1 MDLGGSTNRAV
12 GVEIAEG
19 GLSRRRRHST
29 NDLTDFVCSWSLHDI
44 LNENLYHD
52 EVETIPETFQSVQHY
67 LGSQVYPLLEETRA
81 SLCSSL
87 ENISSQPFTEVT
99 DSVKCTRS
107 GNTYAVKA
115 GRWSNESNTRGKE
128 TYKTLPG
135 DILILTDAKPA
146 TVPDLERSGRRWVLA
161 SVKMIGGDNEENKAT
176 SSTNF
181 TVRALLDHEV
191 NNPWKP
197 IYAIF
202 LTNIVTNRRIW
213 DALHRS
219 LNLDMV
225 KEVLCTDLVADKVSN
240 ICITKGN
247 GSASESLDE
256 RLCHDL
262 NESQKNAVGACLN
275 KLKCGNKPSVELIW
289 GPPGTG
295 KTTTVATLL
304 CTLLKRKRRTIV
316 CAPTNVA
323 IKRVASCVLKLLKRS
338 DNGIS
343 TETKSFLCY
352 FDMLIFGNKER
363 LKVDANI
370 EEIYLEHRVECFSK
384 FTSLNSMID
393 TLANCVRQYHIFLE
407 NEHTKRSKSGS
418 DDDGSGCGSGEL
430 KSFLEFFRD
439 RFKATVQLRRCLNI
453 FCTHMSRT
461 NFQNMTSLLNLLDS
475 FETLF
480 CGENLD
486 SEMMEITLS
495 RDEVSLFSFETS
507 MGPLYNLYMKI
518 QECLSLLLTVRDS
531 LKDLK
536 LPNFTSKDM
545 IADFCYQHASLIF
558 CTVSSSY
565 KLYSVEMEPL
575 NLLVID
581 EAAQLKECESVIPL
595 QLPGVKHLIL
605 VGDECQL
612 PAMVESKL
620 SNRAGFGRSLFE
632 RLSSLGYSRQLLN
645 IQYRMHPSISLF
657 PTSNFYKNQIL
668 DAPDVQSK
676 SYRKSHLPWPMF
688 GPYSFINIPDGREQI
703 GDDGCSLRNPVEV
716 EVISRIVR
724 NLYRAWDGSEEHL
737 TVGVISPYAA
747 QVSAAQAKL
756 GKRYENI
763 KGFMVKV
770 KSVDGFQ
777 GGEEDIVIISTVRS
791 NSRGTIGFLSSTK
804 RTNVALTRAR
814 YCLWILGNGKTLRK
828 SKSVWEALVE
838 NAMSRGC
845 FYNVDDDKDLAKA
858 ILDVKKEN
866 NELDDLL
873 DGSSVLFR
881 NARWKVL
888 FSDNFLN
895 SFRKLTSLRTKMP
908 IINLLSKLSSGW
920 RSKKRYVDII
930 CEHSSHIV
938 RQFKADDFY
947 VICTTDIVKEE
958 RYIQILKIWDV
969 LPLGDVAKL
978 VKHLDSI
985 FETYSDDFI
994 SRCNEKC
1001 IEGDQEVPKTWPF
1014 DVVRYRSP
1022 SEDQFGSSSDADA
1035 SDHRLYGEN
1044 AEVSES
1050 LFLTKFFPFS
1060 SDGNEASFPSE
1071 VTEKEQ
1077 EIILF
1082 PRSTFILGQS
1092 GTRKTTVLT
1101 MKLLRNEKLHDVVTK
1116 GFQEIQSGISHRKDA
1131 SLGINVEEIGEGAE
1145 DCVVRQLFVT
1155 VSAKLCFA
1163 VKQHLSQ
1170 LRSSSIGAKHRGGSS
1185 SVGEIVDDAAL
1196 FKDIPD
1202 SFVDISPN
1210 SHPLIITFHKLLMM
1224 LDGTVGA
1231 SFFERFPDL
1240 REFCHGQTYNSRPV
1254 ALQSLV
1260 RAKEVT
1266 YEKFCAVYWPHFN
1279 DKTRRRLDPSRVF
1292 TEIMSCIKGGLQPAD
1307 GCEGKLDRL
1316 AYVSLSEGR
1325 VSTLSVQ
1332 RREKIYD
1339 AFEDYEK
1346 MKMKNGEFDLA
1357 DLVNDLHRRLFH
1369 GQFTGNL
1376 VDFVYVD
1383 EVQDLTMRQISLF
1396 KYICRNVDEGFVFSG
1411 DTTQTIARGV
1421 DFSFEDVRSLFY
1433 KEFLIDSMD
1442 GPDIRMEK
1450 GCPSK
1455 TFHLSQNFRTHAGIL
1470 KLAQSVVDLL
1480 YHFFPFCVD
1489 ALDPETSFISGEAPI
1504 LLDSEN
1510 EESAILSIFGNDD
1523 VSGKFVGF
1531 GAEQVILVRD
1541 DHSRDEVSNLVRG
1554 QALVLTIV
1562 ECKGL
1567 EFQDVLLHNF
1577 FGTSPLKNQW
1587 GSFMD

>member
-1 MDLGGSTNRAV
+1 
-12 GVEIAEG
+12 
-19 GLSRRRRHST
+19 
-29 NDLTDFVCSWSLHDI
+29 
-44 LNENLYHD
+44 
-52 EVETIPETFQSVQHY
+52 
-67 LGSQVYPLLEETRA
+67 
-81 SLCSSL
+81 
-87 ENISSQPFTEVT
+87 
-99 DSVKCTRS
+99 
-107 GNTYAVKA
+107 
-115 GRWSNESNTRGKE
+115 
-128 TYKTLPG
+128 
-135 DILILTDAKPA
+135 
-146 TVPDLERSGRRWVLA
+146 
-161 SVKMIGGDNEENKAT
+161 
-176 SSTNF
+176 
-181 TVRALLDHEV
+181 
-191 NNPWKP
+191 
-197 IYAIF
+197 
-202 LTNIVTNRRIW
+202 
-213 DALHRS
+213 
-219 LNLDMV
+219 
-225 KEVLCTDLVADKVSN
+225 
-240 ICITKGN
+240 
-247 GSASESLDE
+247 
-256 RLCHDL
+256 
-262 NESQKNAVGACLN
+262 
-275 KLKCGNKPSVELIW
+275 
-289 GPPGTG
+289 
-295 KTTTVATLL
+295 
-304 CTLLKRKRRTIV
+304 
-316 CAPTNVA
+316 
-323 IKRVASCVLKLLKRS
+323 
-338 DNGIS
+338 
-343 TETKSFLCY
+343 
-352 FDMLIFGNKER
+352 MLIFGNKER

-439 RFKATVQLRRCLNI
+439 RFKATVQPLRRCLNI
-453 FCTHMSRT
+453 FCTHISRT
-461 NFQNMTSLLNLLDS
+461 NFQNITSLLNLLDS

-486 SEMMEITLS
+486 SEMMEIPLS

-531 LKDLK
+531 LKDLKLPNFTDLK

-595 QLPGVKHLIL
+595 RLPGVKHLIL

-657 PTSNFYKNQIL
+657 PTSKFYENQIL
-668 DAPDVQSK
+668 DGPNVKSK

-763 KGFMVKV
+763 KGFTVKV

-920 RSKKRYVDII
+920 RPKKRNVDII

-1001 IEGDQEVPKTWPF
+1001 IEG
-1014 DVVRYRSP
+1014 
-1022 SEDQFGSSSDADA
+1022 
-1035 SDHRLYGEN
+1035 LY
-1044 AEVSES
+1044 
-1050 LFLTKFFPFS
+1050 
-1060 SDGNEASFPSE
+1060 
-1071 VTEKEQ
+1071 
-1077 EIILF
+1077 
-1082 PRSTFILGQS
+1082 
-1092 GTRKTTVLT
+1092 
-1101 MKLLRNEKLHDVVTK
+1101 
-1116 GFQEIQSGISHRKDA
+1116 
-1131 SLGINVEEIGEGAE
+1131 
-1145 DCVVRQLFVT
+1145 
-1155 VSAKLCFA
+1155 
-1163 VKQHLSQ
+1163 
-1170 LRSSSIGAKHRGGSS
+1170 
-1185 SVGEIVDDAAL
+1185 
-1196 FKDIPD
+1196 
-1202 SFVDISPN
+1202 
-1210 SHPLIITFHKLLMM
+1210 
-1224 LDGTVGA
+1224 
-1231 SFFERFPDL
+1231 
-1240 REFCHGQTYNSRPV
+1240 
-1254 ALQSLV
+1254 
-1260 RAKEVT
+1260 
-1266 YEKFCAVYWPHFN
+1266 
-1279 DKTRRRLDPSRVF
+1279 
-1292 TEIMSCIKGGLQPAD
+1292 
-1307 GCEGKLDRL
+1307 
-1316 AYVSLSEGR
+1316 
-1325 VSTLSVQ
+1325 
-1332 RREKIYD
+1332 
-1339 AFEDYEK
+1339 
-1346 MKMKNGEFDLA
+1346 
-1357 DLVNDLHRRLFH
+1357 
-1369 GQFTGNL
+1369 
-1376 VDFVYVD
+1376 
-1383 EVQDLTMRQISLF
+1383 
-1396 KYICRNVDEGFVFSG
+1396 
-1411 DTTQTIARGV
+1411 
-1421 DFSFEDVRSLFY
+1421 
-1433 KEFLIDSMD
+1433 
-1442 GPDIRMEK
+1442 
-1450 GCPSK
+1450 
-1455 TFHLSQNFRTHAGIL
+1455 
-1470 KLAQSVVDLL
+1470 
-1480 YHFFPFCVD
+1480 
-1489 ALDPETSFISGEAPI
+1489 
-1504 LLDSEN
+1504 
-1510 EESAILSIFGNDD
+1510 
-1523 VSGKFVGF
+1523 
-1531 GAEQVILVRD
+1531 
-1541 DHSRDEVSNLVRG
+1541 
-1554 QALVLTIV
+1554 
-1562 ECKGL
+1562 
-1567 EFQDVLLHNF
+1567 
-1577 FGTSPLKNQW
+1577 
-1587 GSFMD
+1587 